1 MTQEEFI
8 KELDGEDYSYK
19 IEGGKLIVTAGDSEG
34 NFDLYLGSIPS
45 DVIFRNPGYVD
56 LLYIDNIPSGVDF
69 RNGGDVRF
77 SSVTSIEKGVHFNNH
92 GEVYLKSIFGS
103 WAHYWE
109 GAIEG
114 IGTKRLLNKMISIG
128 LFDRRK

>member
-1 MTQEEFI
+1 MTEEEFI
-8 KELDGEDYSYK
+8 KVLDDNGYSYE
-19 IEGGKLIVTAGDSEG
+19 IVGDKLVVTDGDSEG

-56 LLYIDNIPSGVDF
+56 LLYIDNIPSGVEF
-69 RNGGDVRF
+69 RNKGDLRF
-77 SSVTSIEKGVHFNNH
+77 SSVTSIEKGVHFNNN

-114 IGTKRLLNKMISIG
+114 IGTNRLLNKMISIG
-128 LFDRRK
+128 LFDR

>member
-1 MTQEEFI
+1 MTQEAFI
-8 KELDGEDYSYK
+8 KELGIDHYSYK
-19 IEGGKLIVTAGDSEG
+19 TEGDKIVVTDGDSEG

-77 SSVTSIEKGVHFNNH
+77 SSVTSIEKDVHFNND
-92 GEVYLKSIFGS
+92 GEVYLKSIFVS
-103 WAHYWE
+103 WAHYWK
-109 GAIEG
+109 GNIDG
-114 IGTKRLLNKMISIG
+114 IDSKRLLNKMISMG
-128 LFDRRK
+128 LFDRR

>member
-1 MTQEEFI
+1 MTREEFI
-8 KELDGEDYSYK
+8 EELDGEGYSYK

-34 NFDLYLGSIPS
+34 NLELYLESIPS

-56 LLYIDNIPSGVDF
+56 LLYIDNIPTGAEF
-69 RNGGDVRF
+69 RNKGDVRF
-77 SSVTSIEKGVHFNNH
+77 SSATSIERGVHFNNH

-114 IGTKRLLNKMISIG
+114 IGTNRLLNKMISIG
-128 LFDRRK
+128 LFDRR